1 VRTLI
6 VDTHVQVISDDR
18 WKYPRRADS
27 ANWVTDTP
35 GEMLLSL
42 NLKAGIDKTV
52 LVQGYGAYEYD
63 NSYAAD
69 CARAHPDKFDCV
81 VIVAQRRH
89 DAPERLNCWVEE
101 RGARGLRL
109 VTTTEPETFLDDP
122 QTFPVWQTA
131 AARYSDLYHDAISSS
146 CAPAHTVLER
156 FPNVPVALDHLGASR
171 LSDGPPYESLQPLF
185 ELARFAN
192 LYLKF
197 STETLYAAR
206 RGKSN
211 SREFFGRILDHFGAN
226 RLMWGSNFPATHDR
240 PLTEQLALAQEDLS
254 FVPCRATALAIRRNR
269 SHSLAG
275 AAMSRTSAS
284 PGAHLLNA
292 NSRMGHTLSGLCV
305 QQNGGSHGVSRHTG
319 RDGLIPGV
327 QSRSRGGI
335 LRVSHWLGAGP
346 WRRCDS
352 SLSRL
357 G

>member
-1 VRTLI
+1 MRTLI
-6 VDTHVQVISDDR
+6 VDTHVHVISDDQR
-18 WKYPRRADS
+18 KYPRRSDS

-69 CARAHPDKFDCV
+69 CARAHPDKFACV
-81 VIVAQRRH
+81 VIVDQRRH
-89 DAPERLNCWVEE
+89 DAPERLNYWVEE

-109 VTTTEPETFLDDP
+109 VTTTEAETFLDDP
-122 QTFPVWQTA
+122 QTFQVWQTA
-131 AARYSDLYHDAISSS
+131 AALGIPICIMTRFRQVALL
-146 CAPAHTVLER
+146 HTALER
-156 FPNVPVALDHLGASR
+156 FPNVPVALDHLGAPR
-171 LSDGPPYESLQPLF
+171 LSDGPPYDSLQPLF
-185 ELARFAN
+185 DLARFAN

-254 FVPCRATALAIRRNR
+254 FVPAEQQRWLFGETAL
-269 SHSLAG
+269 
-275 AAMSRTSAS
+275 
-284 PGAHLLNA
+284 
-292 NSRMGHTLSGLCV
+292 TLW
-305 QQNGGSHGVSRHTG
+305 
-319 RDGLIPGV
+319 PE
-327 QSRSRGGI
+327 
-335 LRVSHWLGAGP
+335 LR
-346 WRRCDS
+346 
-352 SLSRL
+352 
-357 G
+357 